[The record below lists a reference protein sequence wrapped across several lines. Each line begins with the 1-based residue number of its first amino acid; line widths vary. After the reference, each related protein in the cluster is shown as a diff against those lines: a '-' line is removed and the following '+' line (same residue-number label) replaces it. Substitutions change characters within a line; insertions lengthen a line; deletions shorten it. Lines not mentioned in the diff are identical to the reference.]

1 MAEIVKISSEGATA
15 SSEGEIRLA
24 TGERV
29 GLRLWRDE
37 PPNADKPA
45 RRHDYEVVGYALSG
59 RAELEIEGEVTE
71 LVAGDSWPVPAGAS
85 HTYRIRETFS
95 AVEAVAPPTVLRR

>member
-1 MAEIVKISSEGATA
+1 MSTIVKVSSEDAPA
-15 SSEGEIRLA
+15 SPDGDIRLA

-37 PPNADKPA
+37 PPTADKPV

-59 RAELEIEGEVTE
+59 RAELEIEGQVTVLE
-71 LVAGDSWPVPAGAS
+71 AGDSWLVPAGAS
-85 HTYRIRETFS
+85 HTYRIRDAFS
-95 AVEAVAPPTVLRR
+95 AVEAVAPPTVLRS